1 MNYDGK
7 KNVIVFVQTTK
18 NRRFGGFTSI
28 GYNNHS
34 GSQIDNSAFIFS
46 LDKLKY
52 YNVKKDGIAIYC
64 GKQFGPL
71 FDGDIIVVSNKC
83 FLNES
88 YSTEKGRNYETTEDY
103 ELNGGEFTY
112 FIKEIEVFQII

>member
-18 NRRFGGFTSI
+18 NKRFGGFTSI

-52 YNVKKDGIAIYC
+52 YNVKKNGTAIYS
-64 GKQFGPL
+64 GKEYGPL
-71 FDGDIIVVSNKC
+71 FDGSKIVVSNKC
-83 FLNES
+83 FYNTS
-88 YSTEKGRNYETTEDY
+88 WSTTKGQYYQTTENY
-103 ELNGGEFTY
+103 ELNGGEY
-112 FIKEIEVFQII
+112 EYIIKEIEVFQIV